1 MTKRKEVNIRRG
13 EVTTSSVVLF
23 LSLKAEGLKVV
34 RMFIYVPIVMDGNGW
49 GRQVGAGRD
58 VCSIAECVRLESIP
72 LDSH

>member
-49 GRQVGAGRD
+49 GR
-58 VCSIAECVRLESIP
+58 
-72 LDSH
+72 